1 MTEKQMM
8 AVGSTRL
15 MRFFVLLITIAGAFL
30 VFYSVFMVATTHSD
44 DMNWI
49 VLDLI
54 MFGFGF
60 AAIWFGL
67 THFDIQK
74 TEIRIQK
81 INQKADRIKEIL
93 DRKQ

>member
-1 MTEKQMM
+1 MTGKQMK
-8 AVGSTRL
+8 AGDSSPATRV
-15 MRFFVLLITIAGAFL
+15 FVLLITVAGVCL
-30 VFYSVFMVATTHSD
+30 VLYSVYMVATHVND
-44 DMNWI
+44 LNRL

-74 TEIRIQK
+74 TETKIQQ
-81 INQKADRIKEIL
+81 IHQKADRIKEIL
-93 DRKQ
+93 DRK

>member
-1 MTEKQMM
+1 MTEKQIGTGTSGP
-8 AVGSTRL
+8 A
-15 MRFFVLLITIAGAFL
+15 MRYFVLLITGAGVCL
-30 VFYSVFMVATTHSD
+30 VLYSLFMAILHVD
-44 DMNWI
+44 DLNRL

-74 TEIRIQK
+74 TESRIRK
-81 INQKADRIKEIL
+81 INEKADRIKEIL
-93 DRKQ
+93 DRK

>member
-1 MTEKQMM
+1 MKEKQKKP
-8 AVGSTRL
+8 VGSTPLIRG
-15 MRFFVLLITIAGAFL
+15 FVVLIAIAGAFL
-30 VFYSVFMVATTHSD
+30 VFYSLFMVATHPN
-44 DMNWI
+44 DMNRI

-74 TEIRIQK
+74 TETRIQTV
-81 INQKADRIKEIL
+81 NQKLDRIIEIL

>member
-1 MTEKQMM
+1 MTEKQKKT
-8 AVGSTRL
+8 VGSTPL
-15 MRFFVLLITIAGAFL
+15 MRVFVVLIAIAGAFL
-30 VFYSVFMVATTHSD
+30 VLYSVFMVATHHD
-44 DMNWI
+44 NMNRI

-67 THFDIQK
+67 SHFDIQK
-74 TEIRIQK
+74 TENRIQT

>member
-1 MTEKQMM
+1 MTEKQTKT
-8 AVGSTRL
+8 VGSTPL
-15 MRFFVLLITIAGAFL
+15 MRVFVVLIAIAGAFL
-30 VFYSVFMVATTHSD
+30 VFYSVFMVATHSD
-44 DMNWI
+44 DMNRI

-67 THFDIQK
+67 SHFDIQK
-74 TEIRIQK
+74 TETRIQT

>member
-1 MTEKQMM
+1 MTEKQTKT
-8 AVGSTRL
+8 VGSTPL
-15 MRFFVLLITIAGAFL
+15 MRVFVVLIAIAGAFL
-30 VFYSVFMVATTHSD
+30 VFYSVFMVATHQD
-44 DMNWI
+44 DMNRI

-74 TEIRIQK
+74 TETRIQT

>member
-1 MTEKQMM
+1 MTGKEMK
-8 AVGSTRL
+8 AVESGQF
-15 MRFFVLLITIAGAFL
+15 MRGFVLLITIAGACL
-30 VFYSVFMVATTHSD
+30 VFYSVYMVTTHPD
-44 DMNWI
+44 DLNRV

-67 THFDIQK
+67 SHLDIQK
-74 TEIRIQK
+74 TETKIQK

-93 DRKQ
+93 DRK

>member
-1 MTEKQMM
+1 
-8 AVGSTRL
+8 
-15 MRFFVLLITIAGAFL
+15 MRVFVVLIAIAGAFL
-30 VFYSVFMVATTHSD
+30 VFYSVFMVATHQD
-44 DMNWI
+44 DMNRI

-67 THFDIQK
+67 SHFDIQK
-74 TEIRIQK
+74 TETRIQT

>member
-1 MTEKQMM
+1 M
-8 AVGSTRL
+8 AATHVNDLNRL
-15 MRFFVLLITIAGAFL
+15 
-30 VFYSVFMVATTHSD
+30 
-44 DMNWI
+44 

-74 TEIRIQK
+74 TETKIQT

>member
-1 MTEKQMM
+1 MTGKQKTP
-8 AVGSTRL
+8 AGSTPL
-15 MRFFVLLITIAGAFL
+15 MRGFVVLIAIAGAFL
-30 VFYSVFMVATTHSD
+30 VFYSVFMVATHPD
-44 DMNWI
+44 DMNRI

-67 THFDIQK
+67 SHFDIQK
-74 TEIRIQK
+74 TETRIQT